1 MGNNVSSMYLQEEG
15 RGLDRTADAAPNTAA
30 DADATNT
37 TDAAPAN
44 TAAAYAAPNTTA
56 DAAPNTT
63 ADTSAVPCT
72 TRCLRSHP
80 KEVKVQTKLRMHV
93 VWNLHDGGAD
103 TSSDAGAVVR
113 ELC

>member
-1 MGNNVSSMYLQEEG
+1 MYLQEEG

-30 DADATNT
+30 APNTNTTADADATNT
-37 TDAAPAN
+37 TDSAPAN
-44 TAAAYAAPNTTA
+44 TAAA